1 MARTGR
7 KRVHPY
13 PYFAEVLRTLGPTVP
28 DIAAAL
34 GVSPRSVDSYLA
46 GTALPHVRV
55 VKLNPAIDAAL
66 TLDFADK
73 RPAAQSSTSIS

>member
-7 KRVHPY
+7 KQMHPY
-13 PYFAEVLRTLGPTVP
+13 PYFAAVLRTLGPTVP
-28 DIAAAL
+28 DIAAVL

-66 TLDFADK
+66 TLDFAHL
-73 RPAAQSSTSIS
+73 RSRASSKTSTY

>member
-7 KRVHPY
+7 NRTHPY
-13 PYFAEVLRTLGPTVP
+13 PYFAAVLRSLGPTVD
-28 DIAAAL
+28 DIAAIL
-34 GVSPRSVDSYLA
+34 RVSPRSVDSYLA
-46 GTALPHVRV
+46 GKALPHVRV

-73 RPAAQSSTSIS
+73 RPTAQSPTSIS